1 MNYWGTFNLQDA
13 LSSFI
18 VLFAVIDVFG
28 STPIIIS
35 LRREGRKVE
44 PGKATLLSGGI
55 MLLFLICG
63 EWILRLFQVDVK
75 SFAVGGAIILF
86 LLSLEMILDVVIF
99 RNNGPIKSATLV
111 PLVFPLLAGAASFT
125 TLLSLR
131 SEFDMIN
138 ILIGLFL
145 NMIWVYV
152 VLKATEKAGRIFSEP
167 FIYIMRKF
175 FGIILLAISIRL
187 FTSNLIPLI
196 QALQP
201 LHQVR
206 P

>member
-1 MNYWGTFNLQDA
+1 MSLSLLGSFDFQGA

-18 VLFAVIDVFG
+18 VLFAVIDAIG
-28 STPIIIS
+28 ATPIIIA
-35 LRREGRKVE
+35 LRKEGRKVE
-44 PGKATLLSGGI
+44 SGKAVFISGAI

-75 SFAVGGAIILF
+75 SFAVGGAFILF
-86 LLSLEMILDVVIF
+86 LVSLEMILDVVIF
-99 RNNGPIKSATLV
+99 RNNGPIKSATLI

-131 SEFDMIN
+131 AEFAMIN

-145 NMIWVYV
+145 NMVWVYI
-152 VLKATEKAGRIFSEP
+152 VLKATEKAQRVFSDA
-167 FIYIMRKF
+167 FIYIIRKF

-187 FTSNLIPLI
+187 FASNFIPL
-196 QALQP
+196 LHTFQP
-201 LHQVR
+201 VAQ
-206 P
+206 

>member
-1 MNYWGTFNLQDA
+1 M
-13 LSSFI
+13 
-18 VLFAVIDVFG
+18 LFAVIDAIG
-28 STPIIIS
+28 ATPIIIA
-35 LRREGRKVE
+35 LRKEGRKVE
-44 PGKATLLSGGI
+44 SGKAVFISGAI

-75 SFAVGGAIILF
+75 SFAVGGAFILF
-86 LLSLEMILDVVIF
+86 LVSLEMILDVVIF

-131 SEFDMIN
+131 AEYAMIN

-145 NMIWVYV
+145 NMVWVYV
-152 VLKATEKAGRIFSEP
+152 VLKATEKAQRLFSDA
-167 FIYIMRKF
+167 FIYIIRKF

-187 FTSNLIPLI
+187 FASNFIPL
-196 QALQP
+196 LHTFQP
-201 LHQVR
+201 AQ
-206 P
+206 

>member
-1 MNYWGTFNLQDA
+1 MNEIFDSFGTFNLKDA

-35 LRREGRKVE
+35 IRREGRNIE
-44 PGKATLLSGGI
+44 SGKATILTTIIL
-55 MLLFLICG
+55 MLFLICG
-63 EWILRLFQVDVK
+63 EWILKLFQVDVK

-86 LLSLEMILDVVIF
+86 MLSLEMILDVAIF

-131 SEFDMIN
+131 AEFDMVN

-145 NMIWVYV
+145 NMVWVYV
-152 VLKATEKAGRIFSEP
+152 VLKATEKAQKLFTES

-196 QALQP
+196 SSFQTNP
-201 LHQVR
+201 
-206 P
+206 

>member
-1 MNYWGTFNLQDA
+1 MDLFGTFNLKDA

-35 LRREGRKVE
+35 IRREGRKIAS
-44 PGKATLLSGGI
+44 GKATVLTTIILT
-55 MLLFLICG
+55 LFLICG
-63 EWILRLFQVDVK
+63 EWILKLFQVDVK

-131 SEFDMIN
+131 AEFDMVN
-138 ILIGLFL
+138 IIAGLFL

-152 VLKATEKAGRIFSEP
+152 VLKATEKAQKLFTES

-196 QALQP
+196 SSFQP
-201 LHQVR
+201 N

>member
-1 MNYWGTFNLQDA
+1 MSILNIGAFNLQDA
-13 LSSFI
+13 LSSFV
-18 VLFAVIDVFG
+18 VLFAVIDAIG
-28 STPIIIS
+28 SSPIIIS

-44 PGKATLLSGGI
+44 SGKAAALTGCILLA
-55 MLLFLICG
+55 FLICG
-63 EWILRLFQVDVK
+63 EWILSLFQVDVK

-86 LLSLEMILDVVIF
+86 LLSLEMVLDVVIF
-99 RNNGPIKSATLV
+99 RNNGPMKSVTLV

-131 SEFDMIN
+131 AEYSVIN
-138 ILIGLFL
+138 ILIGLLL
-145 NMIWVYV
+145 NMIWIYV
-152 VLKATEKAGRIFSEP
+152 VLKATEKAQRLFTDT
-167 FIYIMRKF
+167 FIYIIRKF

-196 QALQP
+196 QAFQP
-201 LHQVR
+201 A

>member
-1 MNYWGTFNLQDA
+1 MDTLGIFNLKDA

-35 LRREGRKVE
+35 IRREGRKIE
-44 PGKATLLSGGI
+44 SGKATIITTAILV
-55 MLLFLICG
+55 LFLICG

-75 SFAVGGAIILF
+75 SFAIGGAIILF

-131 SEFDMIN
+131 AEFDMIN
-138 ILIGLFL
+138 ILIGLLL
-145 NMIWVYV
+145 NMVWVYI
-152 VLKATEKAGRIFSEP
+152 VLKATEKAQSLFNES
-167 FIYIMRKF
+167 FIYVMRKF
-175 FGIILLAISIRL
+175 FGIILMAISIRL

-196 QALQP
+196 DSFQTTP
-201 LHQVR
+201 
-206 P
+206 

>member
-1 MNYWGTFNLQDA
+1 MEFWGTFDLQAA
-13 LSSFI
+13 LSCFI

-35 LRREGRKVE
+35 IRKEGRKVDS
-44 PGKATLLSGGI
+44 GKATLLSGGLMI
-55 MLLFLICG
+55 LFLIFG
-63 EWILRLFQVDVK
+63 EWMLKLFQVDVK

-131 SEFDMIN
+131 AEYAMIN
-138 ILIGLFL
+138 ILIGLGL
-145 NMIWVYV
+145 NMVWIYV
-152 VLKATEKAGRIFSEP
+152 VLKATEKAEKLFSESL
-167 FIYIMRKF
+167 IYIVRKF

-187 FTSNLIPLI
+187 FASNLIPL
-196 QALQP
+196 
-201 LHQVR
+201 LHAFEVSQ
-206 P
+206 

>member
-1 MNYWGTFNLQDA
+1 MSILNIGAFNLQDA
-13 LSSFI
+13 LSSFV
-18 VLFAVIDVFG
+18 VLFAVIDAIG
-28 STPIIIS
+28 SSPIIIS

-44 PGKATLLSGGI
+44 SGKAAALTGCILLA
-55 MLLFLICG
+55 FLICG
-63 EWILRLFQVDVK
+63 EWILSLFQVDVK

-86 LLSLEMILDVVIF
+86 LLSLEMVLDVVIF
-99 RNNGPIKSATLV
+99 RNNGPMKSATLV

-131 SEFDMIN
+131 AEYSVIN
-138 ILIGLFL
+138 ILIGLLL
-145 NMIWVYV
+145 NMIWIYV
-152 VLKATEKAGRIFSEP
+152 ILKATEKAQRLFTDT
-167 FIYIMRKF
+167 FIYIIRKF

-196 QALQP
+196 QAFQP
-201 LHQVR
+201 A

>member
-1 MNYWGTFNLQDA
+1 MSILNIGAFNLQDA
-13 LSSFI
+13 LSSFV
-18 VLFAVIDVFG
+18 VLFAVIDAIG
-28 STPIIIS
+28 SSPIIIS

-44 PGKATLLSGGI
+44 SGKAAALTGCILLA
-55 MLLFLICG
+55 FLICG
-63 EWILRLFQVDVK
+63 EWILSLFQVDVK

-86 LLSLEMILDVVIF
+86 LLSLEMVLDVVIF
-99 RNNGPIKSATLV
+99 RNNGPMKSATLV

-131 SEFDMIN
+131 AEYSVIN

-145 NMIWVYV
+145 NMIWIYV
-152 VLKATEKAGRIFSEP
+152 VLKATEKAQRLFTDT
-167 FIYIMRKF
+167 FIYIIRKF

-196 QALQP
+196 QAFQP
-201 LHQVR
+201 A

>member
-1 MNYWGTFNLQDA
+1 MSILNIGAFNLQDA
-13 LSSFI
+13 LSSFV
-18 VLFAVIDVFG
+18 VLFAVIDAIG
-28 STPIIIS
+28 SSPIIIS

-44 PGKATLLSGGI
+44 SGKAAALTGCILLA
-55 MLLFLICG
+55 FLICG
-63 EWILRLFQVDVK
+63 EWILSLFQVDVK

-86 LLSLEMILDVVIF
+86 LLSLEMVLDVVIF
-99 RNNGPIKSATLV
+99 RINGPMKSATLV

-131 SEFDMIN
+131 AEYSVIN
-138 ILIGLFL
+138 ILIGLLL
-145 NMIWVYV
+145 NMIWIYV
-152 VLKATEKAGRIFSEP
+152 VLKATEKAQRLFTDT
-167 FIYIMRKF
+167 FIYIIRKF

-196 QALQP
+196 QAFQP
-201 LHQVR
+201 A

>member
-1 MNYWGTFNLQDA
+1 MSILNIGAFNLQDA
-13 LSSFI
+13 LSSFV
-18 VLFAVIDVFG
+18 VLFAVIDAIG
-28 STPIIIS
+28 SSPIIIS

-44 PGKATLLSGGI
+44 SGKAAALTGCILLA
-55 MLLFLICG
+55 FLICG
-63 EWILRLFQVDVK
+63 EWILSLFQVDVK

-86 LLSLEMILDVVIF
+86 LLSLEMVLDVVIF
-99 RNNGPIKSATLV
+99 RNNGPMKSATLV

-131 SEFDMIN
+131 AEYSVIN
-138 ILIGLFL
+138 ILIGLLL
-145 NMIWVYV
+145 NMIWIYV
-152 VLKATEKAGRIFSEP
+152 VLKATEKARRLFTDT
-167 FIYIMRKF
+167 FIYIIRKF

-196 QALQP
+196 QAFQP
-201 LHQVR
+201 A

>member
-1 MNYWGTFNLQDA
+1 MSILNIGAFNLQDA
-13 LSSFI
+13 LSSFV
-18 VLFAVIDVFG
+18 VLFAVIDAIG
-28 STPIIIS
+28 SSPIIIS

-44 PGKATLLSGGI
+44 SGKAAALTGCILLA
-55 MLLFLICG
+55 FLICG
-63 EWILRLFQVDVK
+63 EWILSLFQVDVK

-86 LLSLEMILDVVIF
+86 LLSLEMVLDVVIF
-99 RNNGPIKSATLV
+99 RNNGPMKSATLV

-131 SEFDMIN
+131 AEYSVIN
-138 ILIGLFL
+138 ILIGLLL
-145 NMIWVYV
+145 NMIWIYV
-152 VLKATEKAGRIFSEP
+152 VLKVTEKAQRLFTDT
-167 FIYIMRKF
+167 FIYIIRKF

-196 QALQP
+196 QAFQP
-201 LHQVR
+201 A